1 MNSWLRRITQNP
13 NDLSYVG
20 DAILYYEGLYE
31 DYRKKL
37 NVKGEVIIK
46 VGAEIPDLTD
56 KVYAFWSEI
65 KAIFEIVELRKE
77 TAVGKARKHYI
88 EHYNRTLTSYQVEN
102 YAKVD
107 SEAIAFS
114 ELLIEIDFIKNKWE
128 GLSKGIERLHHQIR
142 IISEMRKGGIEDA
155 TI

>member
-1 MNSWLRRITQNP
+1 MTKWLRKIAQT
-13 NDLSYVG
+13 NDLAYVG
-20 DAILYYEGLYE
+20 EAILYYEELYE
-31 DYRKKL
+31 EYRKKL

-56 KVYAFWSEI
+56 KVYAFWMEI
-65 KAIFEIVELRKE
+65 KAIAEIVELRR
-77 TAVGKARKHYI
+77 AASLGKSRKNFI
-88 EHYNRTLTSYQVEN
+88 EVYNRVLTSQQVEK
-102 YAKVD
+102 YAEVD
-107 SEAIAFS
+107 IDVIAFS

-128 GLSKGIERLHHQIR
+128 GLSKAVERLHHQIR